1 LEEHVSNE
9 QRDQQPQ
16 APAAPQADSR
26 RDEFAK
32 KGALAVMG
40 GVVSA
45 VARFG
50 TEGIL
55 GALFRDD
62 S

>member
-1 LEEHVSNE
+1 MTNE

-16 APAAPQADSR
+16 APAVPQQDSAR
-26 RDEFAK
+26 REFTK

-45 VARFG
+45 AARFG
-50 TEGIL
+50 TEAVL

>member
-1 LEEHVSNE
+1 MSNE
-9 QRDQQPQ
+9 QRNQQPQ
-16 APAAPQADSR
+16 APAAPRADPR
-26 RDEFAK
+26 REFTK

-50 TEGIL
+50 TEAVL
-55 GALFRDD
+55 GALFRDGW
-62 S
+62 

>member
-1 LEEHVSNE
+1 LEDQVSNE

-16 APAAPQADSR
+16 APTAPQANPR
-26 RDEFAK
+26 REFAK

-45 VARFG
+45 AARFG
-50 TEGIL
+50 TEAVL
-55 GALFRDD
+55 GALFRDG

>member
-1 LEEHVSNE
+1 VSNE
-9 QRDQQPQ
+9 QRGQQPQ
-16 APAAPQADSR
+16 APAAPQADPR
-26 RDEFAK
+26 REVTE
-32 KGALAVMG
+32 KGALAVLG

-50 TEGIL
+50 TEAVL
-55 GALFRDD
+55 GALFRDG